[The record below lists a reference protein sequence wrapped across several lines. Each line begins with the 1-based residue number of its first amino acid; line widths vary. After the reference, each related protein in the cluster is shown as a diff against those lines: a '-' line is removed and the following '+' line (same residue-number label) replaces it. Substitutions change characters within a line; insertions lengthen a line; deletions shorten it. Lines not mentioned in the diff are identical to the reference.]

1 MFFVLLEN
9 SPSERTRIQPALK
22 RIIYDALQK

>member
-1 MFFVLLEN
+1 MEN

-22 RIIYDALQK
+22 RIIYDAFEK